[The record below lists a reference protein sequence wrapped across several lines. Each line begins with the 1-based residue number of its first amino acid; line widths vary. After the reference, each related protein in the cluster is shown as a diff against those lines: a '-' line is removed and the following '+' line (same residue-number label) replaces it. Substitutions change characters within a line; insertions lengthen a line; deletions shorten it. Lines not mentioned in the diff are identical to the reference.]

1 MEEINPEFRKRVKV
15 SISNLFQ
22 EEEKSSTY
30 EIFKKAIEMG
40 YLYTQRKNNYMGC
53 TTCGNNAL
61 VVDTNGDILF
71 CTSTSSIKNVVGKLE
86 EGGKIIYKNMEQ
98 RRQELMASARDNE
111 KCRTCIELPLCIGRC
126 RLARIEKNQGCMGK
140 QNDGL
145 SIEERAKLDFY
156 YDKIKIEERE
166 NNDE

>member
-111 KCRTCIELPLCIGRC
+111 KYPSLYKTIFT
-126 RLARIEKNQGCMGK
+126 NS
-140 QNDGL
+140 DT
-145 SIEERAKLDFY
+145 
-156 YDKIKIEERE
+156 
-166 NNDE
+166 